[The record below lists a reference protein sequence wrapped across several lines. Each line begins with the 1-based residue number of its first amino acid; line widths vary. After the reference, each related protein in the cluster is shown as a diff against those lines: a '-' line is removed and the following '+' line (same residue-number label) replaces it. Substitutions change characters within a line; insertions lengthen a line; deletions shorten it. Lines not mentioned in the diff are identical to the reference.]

1 MKRWWILKALK
12 ILLFVAAAVG
22 IAGYLVM
29 TLWNWLLPPLFGWHA
44 LGFAQALGLLLLSRL
59 LFGGFRGHRG
69 HRGAWKERMR
79 SRWEAMTPEER
90 ERVRSA
96 WQGRRGHCR
105 GGSAGAP
112 P

>member
-1 MKRWWILKALK
+1 MKRWWVLKALK
-12 ILLFVAAAVG
+12 ILVFVTLAVG

-29 TLWNWLLPPLFGWHA
+29 ALWNWLLPPLFGWHA

-59 LFGGFRGHRG
+59 LFGGFHGHRG

-96 WQGRRGHCR
+96 WQQRRGHCR